1 MYRKLLIAALI
12 GCLVLAGA
20 VRAQDATPEATMQT
34 APGGQAG
41 AAPTNASVT
50 ATDQIVTNG
59 MVTVT
64 ASSDAPA
71 WVAIHADMNGTIGHV
86 VGIAPLPA
94 GQNQSVSVMID
105 GAMSTPVL
113 YAEIHADT
121 GAPGVFEFGKV
132 PDADLPAQ
140 SAQPAPFKVAAI
152 FAFDQQAQN
161 NTVVVASAIIENSG
175 WMVIHA
181 DDNGKP
187 GTVLGYAPVLP
198 GTNAPVRV
206 QLTTPP
212 PSGTVWPM
220 LHTDDGVKGTYEF
233 GTVANADGPI
243 QLNGATATKPVPLTD
258 APTLLL
264 ADGTKLAAAQN
275 QQNGTPAAAV
285 NSGAQTLQA
294 AGTNGGA
301 NFTVEQVVS
310 PVAGFV
316 DVHSDAGNHP
326 GASLGH
332 VAVQPGQNTNLVVA
346 LMPTPEMPMIT
357 PVVWPM
363 LHADTNGNGQYEYNM
378 VPGADLPVVYNGE
391 VVTLPVN
398 VNGAPVTGGVGGSE
412 VTPGVGAEATA
423 AAGAPGA
430 AGGAVTAETATTPE
444 AITAGAV
451 TPEATTGP

>member
-1 MYRKLLIAALI
+1 MYRKFVVVALI

-34 APGGQAG
+34 APGGQTGAG

-71 WVAIHADMNGTIGHV
+71 WVAIHADLNGTVGHV

-94 GQNQSVSVMID
+94 GQNQSISVMID

-113 YAEIHADT
+113 YAEVHADT

-132 PDADLPAQ
+132 PDADQPVQ
-140 SAQPAPFKVAAI
+140 SAQPATFKIAAI
-152 FAFDQQAQN
+152 YAYDQQAQN
-161 NTVVVASAIIENSG
+161 NTVVVASAIIEKAG

-187 GTVLGYAPVLP
+187 GPVLGYAPVLG

-212 PSGTVWPM
+212 TSGTVWPM
-220 LHTDDGVKGTYEF
+220 LHTDDGAIGTYEF

-243 QLNGATATKPVPLTD
+243 QLNGATATKPIALGD

-264 ADGTKLAAAQN
+264 ADGTKLADSQS
-275 QQNGTPAAAV
+275 QQTGTPDAMV

-294 AGTNGGA
+294 DGSNGGA

-310 PVAGFV
+310 PVAGFI

-326 GASLGH
+326 GASLG
-332 VAVQPGQNTNLVVA
+332 VVPVQPGQNTNLAVT
-346 LMPTPEMPMIT
+346 LMPMPEMPMIT
-357 PVVWPM
+357 PVLWPM

-391 VVTLPVN
+391 VVTIPVN
-398 VNGAPVTGGVGGSE
+398 VNGAPVTGGVGGAE
-412 VTPGVGAEATA
+412 MTPGVGAA
-423 AAGAPGA
+423 
-430 AGGAVTAETATTPE
+430 
-444 AITAGAV
+444 
-451 TPEATTGP
+451 TPEATPAS